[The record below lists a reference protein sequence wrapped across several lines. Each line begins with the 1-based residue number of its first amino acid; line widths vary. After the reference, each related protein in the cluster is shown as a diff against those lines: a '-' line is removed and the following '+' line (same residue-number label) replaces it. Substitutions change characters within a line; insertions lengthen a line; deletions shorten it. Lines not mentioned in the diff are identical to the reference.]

1 MTKLFDYFIYDS
13 VGEIMEI
20 LTKIVWV
27 IATVMIV
34 GVGIYLTFSLKFIQ
48 FNFVEMF
55 RSIKSNDK
63 KTISPFSTLMLTL
76 GGRIGVGSVAGV
88 ALALYLG
95 GPGSIFWMW
104 MTAFIAAT
112 NTFGETVLGMKYHQ
126 KDGNVYRGG
135 APYYISKGLN
145 KKWLGT
151 FYAILIIISY
161 IGGFIGIQA
170 NTITKSLNQII
181 DINPFI
187 VGIIISV
194 LSLFIIWGG
203 IKKIMAATNKIVPIM
218 LIIYLL
224 CGLYVT
230 IIQIEDIPYIFQNII
245 SSAFNFQSFLGGF
258 LPVFIIGIQRG
269 IFSNEAGI
277 GTGSLASSTSNIKE
291 PVINGYVQMLGIYI
305 TTLLVCTATAIMIM
319 SSDYQNLNLSDV
331 NGIEL
336 TLNAFY
342 FHLDKLGH
350 LIIMICIILFSF
362 STILTGYYYGESCL
376 KFILDKPSLG
386 IIKLLKIITC
396 LVLLIGAVISA
407 TMLWNLIDFLVALLA
422 IINVYTIYMLKD
434 EIKEEVIA
442 YKRKKC

>member
-1 MTKLFDYFIYDS
+1 MEIITKL
-13 VGEIMEI
+13 
-20 LTKIVWV
+20 VWV
-27 IATVMIV
+27 IATIMIV

-48 FNFVEMF
+48 FNFKEMF
-55 RSIKSNDK
+55 RSISPSDK

-112 NTFGETVLGMKYHQ
+112 NTFSETVLGMKYHE
-126 KDGNVYRGG
+126 KDGNIYRGG
-135 APYYISKGLN
+135 APYYIMKGLKN
-145 KKWLGT
+145 RRLGI
-151 FYAILIIISY
+151 FYAVLIIISY

-181 DINPFI
+181 NINPFV
-187 VGIIISV
+187 VGIIISI
-194 LSLFIIWGG
+194 LSLLIIWGG
-203 IKKIMAATNKIVPIM
+203 IKKIMVATNRIVPVM
-218 LIIYLL
+218 LAVYLL

-230 IIQIEDIPYIFQNII
+230 ITQIHHIPYIFANII
-245 SSAFNFQSFLGGF
+245 TSAFNFESFFGGF

-277 GTGSLASSTSNIKE
+277 GTGSLASSTSNVKE

-319 SSDYQNLNLSDV
+319 SSDYENLNLIDV

-342 FHLDKLGH
+342 FHLNKLGH

-376 KFILDKPSLG
+376 KFILQKPSSRT
-386 IIKLLKIITC
+386 IKGLKIVTC
-396 LVLLIGAVISA
+396 LVLLIGAIISA
-407 TMLWNLIDFLVALLA
+407 TALWNLIDFLVALLA
-422 IINVYTIYMLKD
+422 IINVYTIYMLKG
-434 EIKEEVIA
+434 EIKSEIIA